1 MHSVPAVRDRR
12 PLALQVRDEIRE
24 LISERAL
31 GPGDQLPGEA
41 ELASLFGVARTTVR
55 EALKLLEQDGR
66 IDVRHGVGR
75 FIAPASVQWPITRLE
90 SVTEMMQ
97 AMGTSVTNRI
107 VTVAMATA
115 TDHEAAAL
123 RVAVGAPV
131 VRLERIRSVD
141 GRAVIYSIDVILA
154 SVVDDDFAAIDWSG
168 SLQAL
173 LRARGAAMASS
184 VAGLR
189 AVTLPR
195 TVAAVMGEDSHA
207 PWLLMIQTHFTPT
220 GRAVLYS
227 HDYHRGDA
235 FTFNV
240 PRRADGAAGQ

>member
-1 MHSVPAVRDRR
+1 MPAVRDRR

-24 LISERAL
+24 LISDRAL
-31 GPGDQLPGEA
+31 GPGDQLPGES
-41 ELASLFGVARTTVR
+41 ELASRFRVARTTVR

-75 FIAPASVQWPITRLE
+75 FVAPASVQWPITRLE
-90 SVTEMMQ
+90 SVTEMME

-107 VTVAMATA
+107 IAVALVPA

-123 RVAVGAPV
+123 RVAVGSAV

-141 GRAVIYSIDVILA
+141 GRPVIYSVDVIPGP
-154 SVVDDDFAAIDWSG
+154 VVGDDFGAIDWSG

-173 LRARGAAMASS
+173 LRARGAAMASAI
-184 VAGLR
+184 AGLR
-189 AVTLPR
+189 ATTLPR
-195 TVAAVMGEDSHA
+195 AVAAAMGEDAGA
-207 PWLLMIQTHFTPT
+207 PWLLMTQTHFTSA

-240 PRRADGAAGQ
+240 PRRADDAAGQ